1 MFCPRI
7 PALRQPNRV
16 SRALERLHAQATE
29 ITDLTE
35 SNPTRVGLRYPEGL
49 LDGLAEPAGLVYDPQ
64 PRGLVAA
71 RAAVAR
77 GAALPGADVHPDRV
91 VLTASTSDAYS
102 CLFKL
107 LCAPGDAVL
116 VPQPSYPLLEH
127 LTRLD
132 AVEPV
137 PYPLV
142 YHGAWEVDAD
152 ALRSRVTPRTRALVV
167 VHPNNPTGS
176 FLTTADRE
184 LVTTVCR
191 DHGLA
196 LITDEVFGGYAMDPE
211 SRPGSLVAAAADVL
225 TFGLGGLSKA
235 VGLPQLKLGW
245 IVLSGPPREV
255 DRALYALDVIC
266 DTYLSVSTP
275 VQVALDGLLARGRAV
290 ADQIATRVRQNHT
303 ALARLVD
310 AAPATDLLRA
320 DGGWYAVLQ
329 VPATRTEESL
339 VLDLLERDHVLVHPG
354 YFFDFPR
361 EAFLVTSLLPER
373 ACFDSGMSRVMA
385 RIAGDTAA

>member
-16 SRALERLHAQATE
+16 SRALERLRAQATE

-35 SNPTRVGLRYPEGL
+35 SNPTQVGLHYPADMLGE
-49 LDGLAEPAGLVYDPQ
+49 LAGAAGLVYDPQ
-64 PRGLVAA
+64 PRGLASA

-77 GAALPGADVHPDRV
+77 YAAPPGADVNPDRV

-116 VPQPSYPLLEH
+116 VPQPSYPLLDH

-137 PYPLV
+137 AYPLV

-152 ALRSRVTPRTRALVV
+152 ALRSRVTPRTRAIVV

-176 FLTTADRE
+176 FLTAADRA
-184 LVTTVCR
+184 LVTEVCR

-196 LITDEVFGGYAMDPE
+196 LIADEVFGGYAMDPE
-211 SRPGSLVAAAADVL
+211 SGPGSLVDPAADVL

-245 IVLSGPPREV
+245 IVLSGPSQEV
-255 DRALYALDVIC
+255 DGALHALDVIC
-266 DTYLSVSTP
+266 DTYLSVATP

-290 ADQIATRVRQNHT
+290 ADQISTRVRQNYS
-303 ALARLVD
+303 ALTREVGT
-310 AAPATDLLRA
+310 APATDLLRV

-329 VPATRTEESL
+329 VPATRTEEAL

-361 EAFLVTSLLPER
+361 EAFLVLSLLPEHG
-373 ACFDSGMSRVMA
+373 CFDRGVARVMA
-385 RIAGDTAA
+385 RVASDTAA